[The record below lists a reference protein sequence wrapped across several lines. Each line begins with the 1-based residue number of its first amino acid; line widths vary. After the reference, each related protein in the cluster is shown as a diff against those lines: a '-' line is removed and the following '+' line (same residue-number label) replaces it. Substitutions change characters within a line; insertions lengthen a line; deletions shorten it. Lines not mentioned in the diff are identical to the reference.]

1 MHGSPPRRRLGR
13 ALAAGLAASLL
24 TAQVAHAAEPEAD
37 DGRTLGTTVD
47 GLLAVARRL
56 SPELAAGAL
65 DAEVA
70 AARAAAAGALDD
82 PMLRVTSDED
92 RDEHGRR
99 LNKMVYGVEQEFP
112 LWGKRGLRQRVAEAE
127 ADVARA
133 RARAINLDLDER
145 IKVAF
150 ARYYRA
156 AQALRVERDVHDLL
170 HAVGQAAQ
178 ARHAQGLGG
187 QSDAIRA
194 GIERSRLALEQADLE
209 RDRREAEARLNAL
222 AARPVGAALAA
233 PEVLRPL
240 PTADALRLSDL
251 LERARRGSPPLAAAE
266 ADITAAEGGRQL
278 VERSWYPDISL
289 GASAIQREAGPAGYM
304 LTAGLR
310 VPLQW
315 GLRRAQAREASA
327 RLGAARA
334 RQDGALLG
342 LRADLEAALATLE
355 AARRAEAL
363 LTSELAPQ
371 ATAAYRS
378 ALAAYQLGRGDL
390 APVLEAAHQSQ
401 AVRLDLLAVQER
413 EQTALAG
420 LERLVGGEL

>member
-1 MHGSPPRRRLGR
+1 MDGSPPRRRLGR
-13 ALAAGLAASLL
+13 ALAAGLAASVL
-24 TAQVAHAAEPEAD
+24 AVPGARAAGPEAG
-37 DGRTLGTTVD
+37 DGRPLGATVD
-47 GLLAVARRL
+47 GLLAATRRL

-65 DAEVA
+65 DAEAA
-70 AARAAAAGALDD
+70 AARVEVAGALDD

-112 LWGKRGLRQRVAEAE
+112 LWGKRELRRRVAEAE
-127 ADVARA
+127 ADGARA
-133 RARAINLDLDER
+133 RERAIALDLDER
-145 IKVAF
+145 VKVAF

-178 ARHAQGLGG
+178 ARYAQGLGG
-187 QSDAIRA
+187 QPDAIRA

-222 AARPVGAALAA
+222 TARPAGAALAE
-233 PEVLRPL
+233 PEALRPL
-240 PTADALRLSDL
+240 PAADALRLDDL
-251 LERARRGSPPLAAAE
+251 LERVRRGSPPLAAAD
-266 ADITAAEGGRQL
+266 ADVAAAEGGRRL
-278 VERSWYPDISL
+278 VERSWYPDLSL

-310 VPLQW
+310 LPLQW

-334 RQDGALLG
+334 RQDGVLLG
-342 LRADLEAALATLE
+342 LRGDLEAALATLE
-355 AARRAEAL
+355 AARRTEAL
-363 LTSELAPQ
+363 LGSELAPQ

-378 ALAAYQLGRGDL
+378 ALTAYQLGRGDL

-401 AVRLDLLAVQER
+401 GVRLDLLAVQER
-413 EQTALAG
+413 EQTALAE
-420 LERLVGGEL
+420 LERLAGGEL